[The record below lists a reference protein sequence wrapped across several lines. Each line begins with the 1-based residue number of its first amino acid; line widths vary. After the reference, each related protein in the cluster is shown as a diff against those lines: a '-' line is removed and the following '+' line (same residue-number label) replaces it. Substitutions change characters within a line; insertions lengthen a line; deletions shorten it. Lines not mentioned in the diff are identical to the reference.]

1 MKTAYNQALDAL
13 SRRSRSTVEL
23 SRWLKERDWPADDIA
38 DVIERL
44 TACGLLDDVKY
55 AAQFARNRVLDRK
68 LSKRRVLGELGRR
81 GIAKETASAAVAE
94 LIEEEGVDEEAVV
107 EAIAVRKAR
116 SLAKL
121 DRETA
126 YRRLLGFLA
135 RRGYDSDVVRRVT
148 KRVLTAS

>member
-1 MKTAYNQALDAL
+1 M
-13 SRRSRSTVEL
+13 
-23 SRWLKERDWPADDIA
+23 
-38 DVIERL
+38 
-44 TACGLLDDVKY
+44 
-55 AAQFARNRVLDRK
+55 
-68 LSKRRVLGELGRR
+68 LGELGRR

-94 LIEEEGVDEEAVV
+94 LLEDEGVDEEAAV